1 MDNSVFR
8 TSYDIL
14 IKVYRDNTYLNLL
27 MKEISNKR
35 VAKIVYGVLEKHYE
49 LNYIIDELAAKGVKP
64 NVRPVLLIGAYSLL
78 YLSTPENLVR
88 TEIRELL
95 DSLGKSGIRDFA
107 DAVMNKIIKKEY
119 ELPSKS
125 HKSYLEV
132 KYNLPNWLIG
142 MYKKDYPDT
151 YETLM
156 GETHHNKVHIILNKN
171 TSEKEIIEADKD
183 CQKTDTGYFVKNTKE
198 IAMLNLL
205 GKISYMSYGSTLIA
219 KSIEAKN
226 KKILDLCAAPGG
238 KSVYLALNGGEV
250 TSCDVHEHRIELIKA
265 YAKRMNVK
273 LNIILRDATVF
284 FPEWEQKFDVVL
296 VDAPCSG
303 FGVTGK
309 KKDIVFN
316 RSYEDIISLVKLQR
330 EILQN
335 ASRYVKKGGLLVY
348 STCTIFKKENGE
360 NVGFFLENNSDF
372 TKEKINLPQGSDGEI
387 QFLPDSNGMEG
398 FYLCHLRRS

>member
-1 MDNSVFR
+1 MDNGVFR
-8 TSYDIL
+8 TSYDVL
-14 IKVYRDNTYLNLL
+14 LKVYRDNAYLNLL

-35 VAKIVYGVLEKHYE
+35 VARIVYGVLEKHYE

-64 NVRPVLLIGAYSLL
+64 NVRPVLLIGAYSVL
-78 YLSTPENLVR
+78 YMETPENLVR

-95 DSLGKSGIRDFA
+95 DSLGKSGIRDFV
-107 DAVMNKIIKKEY
+107 DAVLVKIIKRDYK
-119 ELPSKS
+119 LPAKS

-132 KYNLPNWLIG
+132 MYNLPNWLIG

-151 YETLM
+151 YETMM
-156 GETHHNKVHIILNKN
+156 GEFRHDKVHVILNKN
-171 TSEKEIIEADKD
+171 TTDKEIIEADKD
-183 CQKTDTGYFVKNTKE
+183 CIKTDTGFFVKNNKE
-198 IAMLNLL
+198 IALLNFM

-219 KSIEAKN
+219 KSIDAKN
-226 KKILDLCAAPGG
+226 KKLLDCCAAPGG
-238 KSVYLALNGGEV
+238 KSVFLALNGGNV
-250 TSCDVHEHRIELIKA
+250 TSCDIHEHRIDLIKS

-273 LNIILRDATVF
+273 LNVLLRDATVYY
-284 FPEWEQKFDVVL
+284 PEWEGSFDVVL

-316 RSYEDIISLVKLQR
+316 RSYEDILSLVKLQR

-335 ASRYVKKGGLLVY
+335 TSRYLKKGGLLVY

-360 NVGFFLENNSDF
+360 NVEFFLEYNKDF
-372 TKEKINLPQGSDGEI
+372 AKEKISLPDDNNGEI
-387 QFLPDSNGMEG
+387 QFLPDNNGMEG
-398 FYLCHLRRS
+398 FYLCHLRKI